1 MYTNTG
7 CKRLVDYYFVVS
19 CSDHGKEQTKR
30 RLCGQ
35 SVAPPHVKEAHHALF
50 ALKPKIVDR
59 YPTRNY
65 TDTPLLPWV
74 ARASMPRGVRART
87 IPPAPRYFTFT
98 GWNIDGSKLFGACLE
113 VFEKIDIKGQ
123 RQPVYIPKTLGFLSH
138 YPYFYAFDVFLRC
151 LWHVIPKKLIR
162 LEDLLMHYFYD
173 IPAPLPRKKIAY
185 DLGKMKV
192 LLACRNEF
200 DVPIMELPIET
211 PFTQLSKDRI
221 CMIIKLLLLERRIVF
236 VCTLVHELTPVCE
249 LFASLLFPLRWRHL
263 FIPLVCRPMAEAL
276 NTNQHHYRD
285 RDDTDTEPDPDLENA
300 EEATHYP
307 HPFLIGLPRFVYVR
321 PEISSKMPDNTFI
334 VFLDRN
340 EITDAKTQSISA
352 SSSVIPNLPSP
363 LEENLRDSI
372 HALARVLTMPD
383 GTVSRD
389 VILQAFRTM
398 FAVITKLLF
407 ITNNTTEEDMNANPN
422 GFVSLFKQTNL
433 FQSFK
438 KYYNRINPSDPSLK
452 SIYAFFKQN
461 EALGKHFARRSQ
473 ANSWSAGFDQS
484 QYSRDAFRVNQDVIK
499 RVEKQFAK
507 KRADLAA
514 STRNT
519 KFSLPA
525 EFEHLPSVKQFLQ
538 NHVFYG
544 SHHSPNKSDAR
555 NGNGVQGRKLTTR
568 KSNKSQKKLSNKS
581 HKNLANGK
589 VKLSKKKSVKGP
601 KGLHKKKSMK
611 RSDKS
616 MRGKPPSQPSDAN
629 TPSKPANDT
638 KGSESTKQN
647 GKLTKIKVTPAT
659 PDADDVIDDEMGI
672 DINKQLGKGRK
683 SENERG
689 ADTEDDGDEEGSD
702 EDEDDSEE
710 DSDEDTDEDDDTDD
724 DEDDDDDDD
733 EDEEDSEDDSGW
745 DSPPDVDDDE
755 TQAAVVRHNRRFQN
769 LNEFELTPKEK
780 QWFVYCQKQHNSLV
794 ANIPEIKPMIAADL
808 FDDNILKSWKSFQK
822 QKMHGRYKRK
832 Q

>member
-30 RLCGQ
+30 RLCRQ
-35 SVAPPHVKEAHHALF
+35 SLAPPHEKEARHALF

-65 TDTPLLPWV
+65 SDTPLLPWV

-98 GWNIDGSKLFGACLE
+98 GWNIDGSKLYGACLE
-113 VFEKIDIKGQ
+113 VFEIMDIKKQ
-123 RQPVYIPKTLGFLSH
+123 RQPVYIPKTLGFISH

-221 CMIIKLLLLERRIVF
+221 CMIIKLLLLEHRIVF

-276 NTNQHHYRD
+276 KKMADY
-285 RDDTDTEPDPDLENA
+285 E
-300 EEATHYP
+300 Y
-307 HPFLIGLPRFVYVR
+307 PFLVGLPRFVYVR
-321 PEISSKMPDNTFI
+321 PEISSAMPNNTYI

-340 EITDAKTQSISA
+340 EITDEKKQPIP
-352 SSSVIPNLPSP
+352 SSCIPTLPSP
-363 LEENLRDSI
+363 LEENLKDSI

-407 ITNNTTEEDMNANPN
+407 IAANIEN
-422 GFVSLFKQTNL
+422 IEQEMQHEVNSKKSFVSLFRETNL
-433 FQSFK
+433 FKSFK
-438 KYYNRINPSDPSLK
+438 QYYHRINPNDSQLK
-452 SIYAFFKQN
+452 SIYPFFKEN
-461 EALGKHFARRSQ
+461 EALGKHFARRSHS
-473 ANSWSAGFDQS
+473 NSWSAGFDQS

-514 STRNT
+514 SNRNT
-519 KFSLPA
+519 KFSLPP
-525 EFEHLPSVKQFLQ
+525 EFEHLPQVKEFLQ
-538 NHVFYG
+538 QYVFFNNSTSNTAAMRQLKSGAQKHDNSGNNNG
-544 SHHSPNKSDAR
+544 SNSSKR
-555 NGNGVQGRKLTTR
+555 KGN
-568 KSNKSQKKLSNKS
+568 KKLSSKRINGASAKKS
-581 HKNLANGK
+581 TK
-589 VKLSKKKSVKGP
+589 SIKKKKTSTNNSGNSTQKASNAQQQ
-601 KGLHKKKSMK
+601 KIMTS
-611 RSDKS
+611 
-616 MRGKPPSQPSDAN
+616 AN
-629 TPSKPANDT
+629 TQTKTKPKKEHNKAFKSKARR
-638 KGSESTKQN
+638 Q
-647 GKLTKIKVTPAT
+647 
-659 PDADDVIDDEMGI
+659 M
-672 DINKQLGKGRK
+672 Q
-683 SENERG
+683 
-689 ADTEDDGDEEGSD
+689 
-702 EDEDDSEE
+702 
-710 DSDEDTDEDDDTDD
+710 
-724 DEDDDDDDD
+724 
-733 EDEEDSEDDSGW
+733 SEDKKM
-745 DSPPDVDDDE
+745 
-755 TQAAVVRHNRRFQN
+755 AKA
-769 LNEFELTPKEK
+769 
-780 QWFVYCQKQHNSLV
+780 
-794 ANIPEIKPMIAADL
+794 IKI
-808 FDDNILKSWKSFQK
+808 K
-822 QKMHGRYKRK
+822 QKMAQKKEKAKSRTVMIQTVMIQRVRRK
-832 Q
+832 QIAMTQRAMKTQTATRMNHRIGVIRMM